1 MTLTEPE
8 MNQNAARALQRLLSF
23 RLGSQGFP
31 RPRAVSATGYRG
43 LAGLTLPAL
52 LLPAAP
58 PADPPE
64 QTCTAWAAEAPE
76 AVPRGLG
83 RAGRRQH
90 PAPGRPRAPEPLP
103 RTGLRGC
110 GKLGPGGP
118 RGEVGGG
125 EKAESSPEAV
135 VGGGAPLEA
144 GTQAPP
150 PASLAPLD
158 PNGRK
163 TGCSESGLGRGDV
176 VGRLLYHFSWVPSPM
191 LRANVKKTVIIA
203 GFY

>member
-1 MTLTEPE
+1 MIQGPKHLNVLTQASFKFLDLSLHAALNVKLILQVFSQDVTLTEPE

-125 EKAESSPEAV
+125 EKAESSPR
-135 VGGGAPLEA
+135 
-144 GTQAPP
+144 Q
-150 PASLAPLD
+150 
-158 PNGRK
+158 
-163 TGCSESGLGRGDV
+163 
-176 VGRLLYHFSWVPSPM
+176 W
-191 LRANVKKTVIIA
+191 
-203 GFY
+203 